1 MAYLIQARD
10 AILALKERGGSS
22 LPALKKYMNL
32 SPDKFRHLNAALKSG
47 AASGAFVKVGGKYK
61 VAKKAAAPKK
71 KPAAKKK
78 KAAPKK
84 KKAAPKVR
92 GVWRWWAAA
101 TRWCCVGSGDH
112 VL

>member
-47 AASGAFVKVGGKYK
+47 AASGAFVKVGGLSRIHT
-61 VAKKAAAPKK
+61 ACAS
-71 KPAAKKK
+71 PALICL
-78 KAAPKK
+78 
-84 KKAAPKVR
+84 VR
-92 GVWRWWAAA
+92 
-101 TRWCCVGSGDH
+101 
-112 VL
+112 